1 VAERGALR
9 ALPAARIIG
18 FVADAAAR
26 WCDADFAPRV
36 RATAAIEA
44 RLGYTTPVVD
54 YALDRLFGGI
64 TRESLTAALT
74 SELGSVGALDGVAER
89 HAVAARHDAAERHD
103 VTARHDA
110 AQRYDAAQRHGVPAA
125 WARGVDRVVIV
136 SSDTTIG
143 VAVVPAVFALCAKC
157 DVVVKDRAD
166 ALVAEFFGSLAQEHP
181 AFAHAA
187 QARAW
192 RGGDDP
198 DEDALLARADTVV
211 AFGRDDALRAIRA
224 RCAAG
229 ARFVPFGHRASIGR
243 LTREDAAALDDR
255 LAERIAR
262 DALLYDGEGCLS
274 LHALFVHASN
284 DEDKQSAGEPEHQQ
298 LAGVPVYEQSAGA
311 PVHGAPGRVAA
322 VLAAACE
329 RVAVE
334 FPGGTSSPRRAADVA
349 SYRNLAAFRAAGGR
363 GAVFRG
369 GDATLVVDPAPEEP
383 PPFLPR
389 VLPVIGVA
397 DDDAVAEYVAAQR
410 LPVQALGVV
419 TSDVSAIALAE
430 RIGAVRVAPFGT
442 LQDPPVAGHHGGAPR
457 IADFV
462 RWIDRE

>member
-1 VAERGALR
+1 MADARPAAAHGRGALR
-9 ALPAARIIG
+9 ALSATRIIG

-54 YALDRLFGGI
+54 YALDRLFSGI
-64 TRESLTAALT
+64 TRDTLAVAIA
-74 SELGSVGALDGVAER
+74 SELGSVEALDGVVER
-89 HAVAARHDAAERHD
+89 HGA
-103 VTARHDA
+103 
-110 AQRYDAAQRHGVPAA
+110 PAG
-125 WARGVDRVVIV
+125 WARGVGSVVVV

-143 VAVVPAVFALCAKC
+143 VAIVPAIFALCAKC
-157 DVVVKDRAD
+157 DVVVKDRSD
-166 ALVAEFFGSLAQEHP
+166 ALVAGFFSSLAQEHP

-187 QARAW
+187 LARAW
-192 RGGDDP
+192 RGGDDANE
-198 DEDALLARADTVV
+198 DELFAHADTVV
-211 AFGRDDALRAIRA
+211 AFGRDETLRAIRA
-224 RCAAG
+224 RCAVD

-243 LTREDAAALDDR
+243 LTRTDADQLDDAV
-255 LAERIAR
+255 AERIAR

-274 LHALFVHASN
+274 LHALFVQA
-284 DEDKQSAGEPEHQQ
+284 EGAE
-298 LAGVPVYEQSAGA
+298 LA
-311 PVHGAPGRVAA
+311 RIAA
-322 VLAAACE
+322 ILAAACE

-334 FPGGTSSPRRAADVA
+334 FPGGNHSARRAADVA

-363 GAVFRG
+363 GAVLRAR
-369 GDATLVVDPAPEEP
+369 DATLVVDDAAEAA

-389 VLPVIGVA
+389 VLPVIAVES
-397 DDDAVAEYVAAQR
+397 DDAIAESAAALR

-419 TSDVSAIALAE
+419 TSDPAAVALAE
-430 RIGAVRVAPFGT
+430 RIGAVRVAPFGMM
-442 LQDPPVAGHHGGAPR
+442 QDPPVAGHHGGVPR